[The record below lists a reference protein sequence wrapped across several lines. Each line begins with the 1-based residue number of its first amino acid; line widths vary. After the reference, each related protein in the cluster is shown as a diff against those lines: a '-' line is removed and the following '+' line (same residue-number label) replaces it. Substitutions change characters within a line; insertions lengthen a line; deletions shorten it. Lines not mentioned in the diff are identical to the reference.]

1 MTHSE
6 KIRQLK
12 VDLGMLSQPS
22 KLTWKICKQHGVK
35 RCCAMLVK
43 RKTGERFRCRK
54 PINHEFGVT
63 PDPFDENGSYCKK
76 HAEYMEAINAK
87 YNMETYE

>member
-1 MTHSE
+1 MTHAE

-12 VDLGMLSQPS
+12 VDKGMPIES
-22 KLTWKICKQHGVK
+22 KLTWGVLQQHGVE

-63 PDPFDENGSYCKK
+63 PDPFDENGSFCKK
-76 HAEYMEAINAK
+76 HAEYMKAVNAK

>member
-12 VDLGMLSQPS
+12 VDKGMPTES
-22 KLTWKICKQHGVK
+22 KLTWGVLKKHGVE
-35 RCCAMLVK
+35 RCCAMLVN

-54 PINHEFGVT
+54 AINHEFGVT

-76 HAEYMEAINAK
+76 HAVYMQAVNSK